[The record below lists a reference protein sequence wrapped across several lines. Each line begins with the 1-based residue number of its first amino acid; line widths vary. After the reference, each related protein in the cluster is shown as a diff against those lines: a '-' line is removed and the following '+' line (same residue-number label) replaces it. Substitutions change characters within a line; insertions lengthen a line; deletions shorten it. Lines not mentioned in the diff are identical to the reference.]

1 MDADA
6 DADASAN
13 VNANAPVAVAV
24 AVAVNVVA
32 DVAVD
37 AGGDAC
43 VSAATFCP
51 SYN

>member
-6 DADASAN
+6 DADAN
-13 VNANAPVAVAV
+13 VNANAPVAV

-43 VSAATFCP
+43 VTAATFCP